1 MLRYSVVVPVHN
13 EELNINELTKRL
25 TSVMTQLGET
35 FEILIIDDGSEDNT
49 WKALQ
54 EVSKANKNLKAIRLS
69 KNFGQHHA
77 ITAGLNICK
86 GDWVVVMD
94 GDLQDRPEVIPQLI
108 GESEKGFDVVFVNR
122 VNRPERM
129 YYRILQRI
137 FYFVLKYL
145 SGINFNHAQANFSI
159 INRKVV
165 KYFNMFPEQARFYGS
180 TIKWLGFKQ
189 SSISADHG
197 TRFDGRPAYTLK
209 SRIKLASDVIL
220 TFSEKP
226 LVMSIKVGFIMA
238 IASLSIFAW
247 VVTSKIIWGYK
258 ILGWASLIA
267 SVFLS
272 SGIIIF
278 VLGILGIYI
287 GRIFNEVKNRP
298 LYVVDEHLN
307 LNEKLT
313 E

>member
-13 EELNINELTKRL
+13 EELNINELTNRL
-25 TSVMTQLGET
+25 ISVMSQIGET

-49 WKALQ
+49 WDVLL
-54 EVSKANKNLKAIRLS
+54 EVSKANKNVKAIKLS
-69 KNFGQHHA
+69 RNFGQHHA
-77 ITAGLNICK
+77 ITAGMKICN

-108 GESEKGFDVVFVNR
+108 EESNKGFDVVFVNR

-129 YYRILQRI
+129 YYKILQRI
-137 FYFVLKYL
+137 FYFVLKHL

-165 KYFNMFPEQARFYGS
+165 YYFNMFPEQARFYGS

-189 SSISADHG
+189 SSVSADHG
-197 TRFDGRPAYTLK
+197 TRFDGKPAYTLK
-209 SRIKLASDVIL
+209 SRFKLASDIIL
-220 TFSEKP
+220 SFSEKP
-226 LVMSIKVGFIMA
+226 LVISIKLGFLMSI
-238 IASLSIFAW
+238 ASFSIFIW
-247 VVTSKIIWGYK
+247 VVTAKLLWGYK

-267 SVFLS
+267 SIFLS

-287 GRIFNEVKNRP
+287 GRIFTEVKNRP
-298 LYVVDEHLN
+298 LYVVDEYLN
-307 LNEKLT
+307 LNDINKQ
-313 E
+313 

>member
-1 MLRYSVVVPVHN
+1 MPKYSIVVPIHN
-13 EELNINELTKRL
+13 EELNVNELTNRL
-25 TSVMTQLGET
+25 MAVMSKVGET
-35 FEILIIDDGSEDNT
+35 FEILIIDDGSQDNT
-49 WKALQ
+49 WKILLEIG
-54 EVSKANKNLKAIRLS
+54 EVEKRLKAIRLS
-69 KNFGQHHA
+69 RNFGQHHA

-108 GESEKGFDVVFVNR
+108 DESIKGFDVVFVNR
-122 VNRPERM
+122 TNRPEKM

-137 FYFVLKYL
+137 FYFTLKKL
-145 SGINFNHAQANFSI
+145 SGIKFNHSQANFSI

-165 KYFNMFPEQARFYGS
+165 NYFNKFPEQARFYGS

-189 SSISADHG
+189 SSVSADHG
-197 TRFDGRPAYTLK
+197 TRFGGRPAYTLK